1 MADDLI
7 FDLQSV
13 KAERDSGQDTADTT
27 FAQVESTYEQF
38 RKTTDDHAGRADDFG
53 FDTGGND
60 HGFDDIWGL

>member
-7 FDLQSV
+7 FDLTSV
-13 KAERDSGQDTADTT
+13 ETEKDTGRETAETT
-27 FAQVESTYEQF
+27 FEQVESTFEQF

-60 HGFDDIWGL
+60 SGFDDIWGI